1 MEKAKKFWGWYESW
15 FDAYPRGA
23 AIAFLAL
30 AILAVI
36 T

>member
-1 MEKAKKFWGWYESW
+1 MEKAKKVWGWYESW

-23 AIAFLAL
+23 AIAF
-30 AILAVI
+30 AILAVVAVL

>member
-1 MEKAKKFWGWYESW
+1 MEKAKKVWDWYQSW

-23 AIAFLAL
+23 AIAFLAI